1 MWPGLC
7 AKFVAGK
14 SILIPRCGPVEAGD
28 PQRILDPPDP
38 CPNLGDPMA
47 ELSGKEIRRLI
58 REGSW
63 EGGTVG
69 RAGRLVQTGLVV
81 LPESLAGDFARF
93 CDTNPRPCPLLEV
106 TDPGDPV
113 PRQLAPGADIRREL
127 GSYTIWRHGEAVEVV
142 AEIGGL
148 WREDSVA
155 FMIGSSLTFSHA
167 LEAAGCRSSTG
178 ISMYRTTLPCT
189 AAGPFAGSM
198 VVTMRTLP
206 AELVATAV
214 RVTKRFPK
222 AHGAPIHVGDPAD
235 IGIHDLSDTF
245 DAGPPPRI
253 PRSHESLF
261 WGCSVTPQLIAREAK
276 IGFMIT
282 HSPGHGFVTD
292 LSDSDLE
299 VA

>member
-1 MWPGLC
+1 
-7 AKFVAGK
+7 
-14 SILIPRCGPVEAGD
+14 
-28 PQRILDPPDP
+28 
-38 CPNLGDPMA
+38 MA

-58 REGSW
+58 RDRSW

-81 LPESLAGDFARF
+81 LPQSQAGDFARF
-93 CDTNPRPCPLLEV
+93 CERNPRPCPVLET
-106 TDPGDPV
+106 TDPGDPD

-127 GSYTIWRHGEAVEVV
+127 GSYAIWRHGEAVEEVP
-142 AEIGGL
+142 EIVGH

-167 LEAAGCRSSTG
+167 LEAAGCRSSSG
-178 ISMYRTTLPCT
+178 INMYRTTIPCR

-214 RVTKRFPK
+214 RVTERFPK
-222 AHGAPIHVGDPAD
+222 AHGAPIHIGDPAD
-235 IGIHDLSDTF
+235 IGIRDLSDTF
-245 DAGPPPRI
+245 DAGPSPRI
-253 PRSHESLF
+253 PEGHESLF
-261 WGCSVTPQLIAREAK
+261 WACSVTPQLIAREAK
-276 IGFMIT
+276 IEFMIT

-292 LSDSDLE
+292 LLDSDLE
-299 VA
+299 MA